1 MDNDTNKDIICE
13 AIKIAKSVTSQWP
26 GDDFRIIK
34 SSEDTLFYIKDFRRT
49 YGILRGKILRG
60 LKKNHSFPNE
70 AFSDEYMNE
79 IIDQLISEIL
89 KLGIEEAELNP
100 FIVDILEK
108 PFQEIIVCLFLEG
121 IELDIENPT
130 IELGNVVLKEMTNEI
145 AENLDEPEKKLLFS
159 TKDYIGK
166 IYSEFKTFSEPKWAI
181 EEAERETSKVL
192 DLISYAI
199 PFIYSDVH
207 KISVGF
213 QGQVLTTSPGSII
226 CYNPEYGVRY
236 WADNLKH
243 SQSNFKINN
252 YNLKI
257 MEDNGIFKI
266 ADIIKK
272 PNNQKTHFE
281 HTILLS
287 IHWFRISQIQND
299 IKNEFLSLIICM
311 EIFLTPHTL
320 EIPITKFISESVGMI
335 LRPPENR
342 VSIMTKIKKFYGI
355 RSDIVHGRS
364 TKVDPKDINELRNT
378 LKELIQRMIYFEQFF
393 EKKSDLLESIEC
405 YKTSGEMYNPTLRL
419 FKKN

>member
-1 MDNDTNKDIICE
+1 MDNDTKTEIIYD

-26 GDDFRIIK
+26 GEDFRIIK
-34 SSEDTLFYIKDFRRT
+34 ISDETLIYISDFRRS
-49 YGILRGKILRG
+49 YGTLRGKILRG
-60 LKKNHSFPNE
+60 LKKNHTFPNE

-79 IIDQLISEIL
+79 SIDQLISEIL
-89 KLGIEEAELNP
+89 KLGIDEVELNP
-100 FIVDILEK
+100 LMVDILEK

-121 IELDIENPT
+121 IELDNEHPT
-130 IELGNVVLKEMTNEI
+130 IELGNIVLKKMTKEI
-145 AENLDEPEKKLLFS
+145 AENLYEPDKRILFS
-159 TKDYIGK
+159 TRDNIGQ

-192 DLISYAI
+192 DLIGYAI
-199 PFIYSDVH
+199 PFIYSNAH

-213 QGQVLTTSPGSII
+213 EGQVLTNSPGSII

-243 SQSNFKINN
+243 NQSNFQINKH
-252 YNLKI
+252 NLKI
-257 MEDNGIFKI
+257 MEDNGIFKLT
-266 ADIIKK
+266 DILKK
-272 PNNQKTHFE
+272 PKNQKTQFE

-287 IHWFRISQIQND
+287 IHWFRISQVQND

-320 EIPITKFISESVGMI
+320 EIPITKFISESIGMI

-342 VSIMTKIKKFYGI
+342 VPIMRKIKKFYGL

-364 TKVDPKDINELRNT
+364 TKVDPEDINELRNT

-393 EKKSDLLESIEC
+393 DKKSDLLESIEC
-405 YKTSGEMYNPTLRL
+405 YKTSGEMYNPKLWS
-419 FKKN
+419 KK